1 MGSIS
6 FYALYSTRCITAT
19 YIIHFASIN
28 NMANIL
34 KCKLFCSF
42 LQYLYKLRIRIC
54 RLNILGS
61 KSRIYAQNELSCYHF
76 LAFLLSSAAASL
88 TSLLANFIFLFPS
101 TAAVEVP
108 LWNDGSWFRIGSEV
122 EVKDDDDDDE
132 AVLAD
137 KREEAG
143 LLP

>member
-1 MGSIS
+1 M
-6 FYALYSTRCITAT
+6 
-19 YIIHFASIN
+19 
-28 NMANIL
+28 
-34 KCKLFCSF
+34 
-42 LQYLYKLRIRIC
+42 
-54 RLNILGS
+54 GS